1 MNLLMAN
8 LLIKDFVRVE
18 EEGNANLLKLEKQCS
33 SGLLMY
39 VEYWRDAYNTRLQ
52 QVYDKWLKQQP
63 EPVPEQGQLKFCE
76 HRTENWMKE
85 YNVSLRK
92 PNKEYAI
99 KKEDRISTQGLLK
112 KHLDGKKV
120 FYRRIRSWPT
130 CCQRRA
136 NGFAP

>member
-1 MNLLMAN
+1 MAN

-63 EPVPEQGQLKFCE
+63 EPVPEQDQLKFC
-76 HRTENWMKE
+76 
-85 YNVSLRK
+85 
-92 PNKEYAI
+92 
-99 KKEDRISTQGLLK
+99 
-112 KHLDGKKV
+112 
-120 FYRRIRSWPT
+120 
-130 CCQRRA
+130 
-136 NGFAP
+136 